1 MASLSLNARSA
12 SAMPLNAFALF
23 ECLGFGCVGFEYP
36 DFECV
41 GFEPNARRTEPA
53 GKAGLRL
60 RQAGYVTGLTFVDT
74 QVS

>member
-1 MASLSLNARSA
+1 
-12 SAMPLNAFALF
+12 MPLNAFTLF
-23 ECLGFGCVGFEYP
+23 EGLGFELT
-36 DFECV
+36 
-41 GFEPNARRTEPA
+41 ARRTELA

>member
-1 MASLSLNARSA
+1 
-12 SAMPLNAFALF
+12 MPLNAFTF
-23 ECLGFGCVGFEYP
+23 VEWPGFGCVGFECP

-41 GFEPNARRTEPA
+41 GFELNTRRTELA

-60 RQAGYVTGLTFVDT
+60 LQAGYVTGLTFVDT

>member
-1 MASLSLNARSA
+1 
-12 SAMPLNAFALF
+12 LNAFAFFECLDL
-23 ECLGFGCVGFEYP
+23 ECLGF
-36 DFECV
+36 DLD
-41 GFEPNARRTEPA
+41 ARRTELA